1 LDTKKKK
8 LMKSHARK
16 RTLTVAMPTS
26 HFDRRVSPRTSG
38 STTAPHGLSPQELT
52 PTLSILSN
60 SFASLDSN
68 VDMLEGGGARE
79 GLSDECLS
87 PVVTTRKW
95 TKCYVERTEDKKTY
109 HLFIEGSLRH
119 LLSAHKVGD
128 DFVLSQYADISS
140 RLEEA
145 KRSSSSSN
153 SSSSGSSYFG
163 GSSSGGS
170 KMKGLSTQALSGKHG
185 VNAVLRCKREAKKFE
200 LFSHSCELCDGVLS
214 RFTCGA
220 DSPANGD
227 RQLLGEISHSLV
239 CK

>member
-1 LDTKKKK
+1 
-8 LMKSHARK
+8 MKSHPRK
-16 RTLTVAMPTS
+16 RNLSVAMPS
-26 HFDRRVSPRTSG
+26 ALFEKRISPRTGTQKSG
-38 STTAPHGLSPQELT
+38 LHLSPQELT

-95 TKCYVERTEDKKTY
+95 TKCYVERTEDKKTF
-109 HLFIEGSLRH
+109 HLFIEGSMRH
-119 LLSAHKVGD
+119 LLSAHRTGE
-128 DFVLSQYADISS
+128 DFVLSQYADIAS

-145 KRSSSSSN
+145 KKTNNSNNSSSSS
-153 SSSSGSSYFG
+153 G
-163 GSSSGGS
+163 GH
-170 KMKGLSTQALSGKHG
+170 KKARLSTQALSGRHG
-185 VNAVLRCKREAKKFE
+185 VNAVLRCKREAKKFA
-200 LFSHSCELCDGVLS
+200 LYSHSCELCDGVLS

-227 RQLLGEISHSLV
+227 SKDSATVGYRVVVSVDTLLEVG
-239 CK
+239 